1 MAINDF
7 IPTVWSETLYNEL
20 NKEYIG
26 VSNCNREFEGD
37 IRSKGDTVRIA
48 GIGKVNVFD
57 YSKNA
62 DFSSTL
68 QTLDS
73 TTRQLQITQAKA
85 FNFQIDDIDKAQQTP
100 KLMKQAMRQAA
111 DALADA
117 ADRYVYSL
125 WSEIS
130 EENVIQKQTVSHA
143 DMIDLLLT
151 AREKLLANNV
161 SANADT
167 VLEVSPAIASMLL
180 KAKILQ
186 SSDNEQALTNG
197 YLGNFVGFDVY
208 VSNNIAK
215 ADDGTDQLYHKCLA
229 RTKRAIAFA
238 EQINSVE
245 AYRPEKRFAD
255 AVKGLHLY
263 GAKIVYPKE
272 ILLLDLGVQFEF
284 V

>member
-7 IPTVWSETLYNEL
+7 IPNVWSETLYNEL
-20 NKEYIG
+20 NKAYVG
-26 VSNCNREFEGD
+26 VSNCNRDFEGD
-37 IRSKGDTVRIA
+37 IRTKGDTVRIA
-48 GIGKVNVFD
+48 GIGDVNVFD
-57 YSKNA
+57 YNKNT
-62 DFSSTL
+62 DFSATL
-68 QTLDS
+68 QTLNS
-73 TTRQLQITQAKA
+73 TSRQLQISQAKA

-125 WSEIS
+125 YSEIKEGNIINRSSLGYS
-130 EENVIQKQTVSHA
+130 E
-143 DMIDLLLT
+143 MIDVVLA
-151 AREKLLANNV
+151 AREKLMENNV
-161 SANADT
+161 PANADT
-167 VLEVSPAIASMLL
+167 VLEVSPAIASLL
-180 KAKILQ
+180 IKSKILQ
-186 SSDNEQALTNG
+186 STDNAEALTNG
-197 YLGNFVGFDVY
+197 FLGSFVGFDVY
-208 VSNNIAK
+208 VSNNIVRES
-215 ADDGTDQLYHKCLA
+215 DGGDQMYYKCLA

-272 ILLLDLGVQFEF
+272 VLLLDLGVQVEIL
-284 V
+284 